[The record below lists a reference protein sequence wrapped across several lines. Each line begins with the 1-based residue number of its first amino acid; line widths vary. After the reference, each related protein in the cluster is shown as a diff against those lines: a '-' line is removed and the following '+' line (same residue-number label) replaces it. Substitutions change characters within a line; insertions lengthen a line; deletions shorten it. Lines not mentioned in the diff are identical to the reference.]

1 MSRITPWLI
10 GATII
15 AILAVS
21 VLSLR
26 RRFYPPEAN
35 GREIYA
41 EQRGVPSGCVSH
53 ETFDELLKKHV
64 KGDLIDYSAL
74 KGDSAA
80 LKMYLD
86 SLADV
91 VVKNCSRDELLA
103 LYINAYN
110 AATLHLILEHYPG
123 IASIKDIPADTRWN
137 AKRWKI
143 AGETLSLSDVEH
155 QVLRNRFAEPRIH
168 FAINCASLSCPPLRS
183 EAYTAARLEK
193 QLQAQAEHMHRGFGG
208 AHWNA
213 ATRTL
218 NLSRIYDWYEGDF
231 TRKGETLATYAAK
244 FMEPD
249 AAKQVRTT
257 DPKIK
262 FQEYDWSLN
271 NVKQE

>member
-155 QVLRNRFAEPRIH
+155 QR
-168 FAINCASLSCPPLRS
+168 
-183 EAYTAARLEK
+183 
-193 QLQAQAEHMHRGFGG
+193 
-208 AHWNA
+208 
-213 ATRTL
+213 
-218 NLSRIYDWYEGDF
+218 
-231 TRKGETLATYAAK
+231 
-244 FMEPD
+244 
-249 AAKQVRTT
+249 QVRRVRRQLGLGRR
-257 DPKIK
+257 DHGFLGRLGIRGRRPR
-262 FQEYDWSLN
+262 DGRCRALN
-271 NVKQE
+271 RASGSAAPSRHRRC